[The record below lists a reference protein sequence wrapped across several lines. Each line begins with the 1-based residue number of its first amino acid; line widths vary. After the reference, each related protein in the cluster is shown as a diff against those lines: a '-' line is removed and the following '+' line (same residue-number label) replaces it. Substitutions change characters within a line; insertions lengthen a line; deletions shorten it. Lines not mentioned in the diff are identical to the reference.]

1 MMQTFPFHKHTPQGV
16 EEHEAITLLAVLDQ
30 VAKDVRV

>member
-1 MMQTFPFHKHTPQGV
+1 LPTFPFHKYTPQGV
-16 EEHEAITLLAVLDQ
+16 EVHEAITLLAVLDQ